1 MKKITTTT
9 ALVDC
14 LVDNNRFANRKLTSA
29 QIGAENLRNWQELI
43 ADLHKGAYSIYVKC
57 ENSDLATATQNMDL
71 TPVFE
76 PLRAIMSEFGEVNG
90 HKMTANAE
98 LAVAIIGYSG
108 KRANSD
114 SPELQF
120 CLSQINNRHRELRQL
135 EGLNGVNPDA
145 IAALKTQLEELA
157 TQKSDLLNAP
167 DNRIKEPT
175 RTKAETFR
183 LDVEHRIARAIAGQL
198 AKSWEELELE
208 AETKRQ
214 AKRAKTAEKRAK
226 AKAEAKATANS
237 EATAN

>member
-1 MKKITTTT
+1 MKKITSTT

-14 LVDNNRFANRKLTSA
+14 LVDNNRFSTRKLTA
-29 QIGAENLRNWQELI
+29 DHIGAENLRNWKDLI

-57 ENSDLATATQNMDL
+57 ENDDLTVATQNMDL

-76 PLRAIMSEFGEVNG
+76 PLRAIMAELGEVNG

-98 LAVAIIGYSG
+98 IATAIIGYSG

-120 CLSQINNRHRELRQL
+120 CLSQISNRNTELRKL
-135 EGLNGVNPDA
+135 EELNGVNPDT
-145 IAALKTQLEELA
+145 ITALKTQLEELEA
-157 TQKSDLLNAP
+157 QKSDLLNAP
-167 DNRIKEPT
+167 DNRIKKPT
-175 RTKAETFR
+175 RTTAETFR
-183 LDVEHRIARAIAGQL
+183 LDVEHRIARAINGQL

-208 AETKRQ
+208 AEAKRQ

-226 AKAEAKATANS
+226 AKAEAQTNA
-237 EATAN
+237 